1 DAIDKAVKELG
12 LEQDSFD
19 VEILESQKGGF
30 FKKGYVKLRIH
41 TGAVFSEEKDGNAPE
56 YVRGGGRRGG
66 NRQQRQTERS
76 NASPQPPENE
86 FEEALLSFGKTILKY
101 MGHDNSDVVILFRE
115 SRKIC
120 LGLVSE
126 DSSVLIGRKGR
137 TLDALQLLFNN
148 YAAKLGHGNLRI
160 ILDCED
166 YRLRRE
172 DSLVRLAY
180 SAADKVRRSRS
191 SILLEPMNPF
201 DRRLIHTTLSD
212 MHDVST
218 ESEGQGNFKQVRIF
232 YKSARR

>member
-1 DAIDKAVKELG
+1 
-12 LEQDSFD
+12 
-19 VEILESQKGGF
+19 
-30 FKKGYVKLRIH
+30 
-41 TGAVFSEEKDGNAPE
+41 
-56 YVRGGGRRGG
+56 
-66 NRQQRQTERS
+66 
-76 NASPQPPENE
+76 
-86 FEEALLSFGKTILKY
+86 
-101 MGHDNSDVVILFRE
+101 MGHPDGDVVILFRE
-115 SRKIC
+115 SRKLCI
-120 LGLVSE
+120 GLVSE

-137 TLDALQLLFNN
+137 TLDSMQLLFNN
-148 YAAKLGHGNLRI
+148 YAAKLGRGNLRI

-212 MHDVST
+212 MNDVST

-232 YKSARR
+232 YKGARRQ